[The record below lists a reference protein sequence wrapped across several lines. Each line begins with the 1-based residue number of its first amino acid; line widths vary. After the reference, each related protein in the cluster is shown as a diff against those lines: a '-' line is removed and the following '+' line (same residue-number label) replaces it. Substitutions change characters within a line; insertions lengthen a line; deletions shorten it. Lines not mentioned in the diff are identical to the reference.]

1 MFRPSWLLHTA
12 RMRAPS
18 EIDRFRCT
26 KKKACTMLNTN
37 PLALPLL
44 RVRARTIA
52 AAGGSFRELDGRAE
66 GPDVPEGPGPHRYR
80 AGALIAVAPPRRR
93 LIQGL
98 FSTMGAQNFTRSR
111 MLFCPLMMEIL
122 MAVCV
127 RSWSNRGVARV
138 TMLFSGR
145 AAGSRILS
153 ATGCPGLQ
161 APRGSKN
168 RCRQGHPPRSSRW

>member
-80 AGALIAVAPPRRR
+80 AGALIAVAPPP
-93 LIQGL
+93 
-98 FSTMGAQNFTRSR
+98 AQVDPGSVLDHGRSE
-111 MLFCPLMMEIL
+111 LHQEQDAF
-122 MAVCV
+122 
-127 RSWSNRGVARV
+127 
-138 TMLFSGR
+138 
-145 AAGSRILS
+145 LS
-153 ATGCPGLQ
+153 ADDGDPDGGM
-161 APRGSKN
+161 RSKLV
-168 RCRQGHPPRSSRW
+168 Q